1 LRPQPFSLQRLIEAT
16 PIGKLG
22 QPILGGERL
31 QGHFR
36 ALLVGHVA

>member
-1 LRPQPFSLQRLIEAT
+1 LCPQPFSLQCLIEAT